1 MIIGIDVGGTNAR
14 ALLIDPDSG
23 QIKGRCQTPSIGN
36 GSELVTALTDL
47 INQLPTDSATSVG
60 LAIAG
65 LVNRTGTVH
74 YSPHLPGLLDYP
86 IGPELQQRCGL
97 PVTVS
102 NDATAGTWAEA
113 RLGAGQ
119 RCDNFAFVALGTGIG
134 AGLVLNGQLV
144 LGAHGFAGEAGHMT
158 INAQGPTHLTGQPGP
173 WEYFASGNALGR
185 LGQEA
190 AANGAFAQGLAAAGS
205 PQAITGQHVS
215 TAVATGDPQALEIF
229 DHYCQEIARG
239 AASLATLLDLERIVL
254 GGGLAAIGEPLRSG
268 VAAWLPTM
276 LFGASHRPEVEICLA
291 QQGTDAGALGAAL
304 IAQNQN
310 GSEKDPQ

>member
-36 GSELVTALTDL
+36 GPELVTALTDL

-158 INAQGPTHLTGQPGP
+158 INAQGPTHLTG
-173 WEYFASGNALGR
+173 LK
-185 LGQEA
+185 
-190 AANGAFAQGLAAAGS
+190 
-205 PQAITGQHVS
+205 H
-215 TAVATGDPQALEIF
+215 
-229 DHYCQEIARG
+229 
-239 AASLATLLDLERIVL
+239 
-254 GGGLAAIGEPLRSG
+254 
-268 VAAWLPTM
+268 
-276 LFGASHRPEVEICLA
+276 
-291 QQGTDAGALGAAL
+291 
-304 IAQNQN
+304 
-310 GSEKDPQ
+310 

>member
-14 ALLIDPDSG
+14 ALLIDPGSG
-23 QIKGRCQTPSIGN
+23 QIKDRCQTLSVGTGP
-36 GSELVTALTDL
+36 ELVAALTGL
-47 INQLPTDSATSVG
+47 VSQLQTNGTTAVG

-74 YSPHLPGLLDYP
+74 YSPHLSELIDYP
-86 IGPELQQRCGL
+86 IGPELQQQCGL

-119 RCDNFAFVALGTGIG
+119 HCDNFAFVALGTGIG
-134 AGLVLNGQLV
+134 AGFVLNGQLL

-185 LGQEA
+185 LGQESA
-190 AANGAFAQGLAAAGS
+190 ASGAFAQGLAAAGS

-215 TAVATGDPQALEIF
+215 TAVAAGDPQALEIF
-229 DHYCQEIARG
+229 DHYCQEVARG
-239 AASLATLLDLERIVL
+239 AASLATLLDLERIIL
-254 GGGLAAIGEPLRSG
+254 GGGLTKIGEPLRQG
-268 VAAWLPTM
+268 VATWLPTM
-276 LFGASHRPEVEICLA
+276 LFGATHRPEVKICLA
-291 QQGTDAGALGAAL
+291 HQGADAGALGAAL
-304 IAQNQN
+304 IAQDQKNT
-310 GSEKDPQ
+310 